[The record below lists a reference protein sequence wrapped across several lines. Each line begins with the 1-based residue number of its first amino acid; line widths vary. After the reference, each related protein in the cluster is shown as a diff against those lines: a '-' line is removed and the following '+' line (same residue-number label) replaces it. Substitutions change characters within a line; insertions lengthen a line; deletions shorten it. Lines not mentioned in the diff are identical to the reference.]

1 MFDHK
6 AKVLSRVYWQY
17 KNAPK
22 LLQWLLILPDVAQAR
37 IEDQLEKIRNM
48 LNIDTAEGEQLNI
61 CGRIARFRTRPVGRF
76 YPSCEVAEVDDV
88 LFRKM
93 IKAKICKNN
102 GIATLDDVKTAAD
115 YILEVETTVLDGQDM
130 TMRMAW
136 QSDAVSVAVQQLV
149 ADYDLIPRPQGVGMR
164 KHRVVKYKPFGFG
177 IHNANFNRAPF
188 WYGDGI
194 PPIHYYG
201 QITLRWDG
209 KTLNGQVVVNDLSV
223 DDLDIT
229 LVLTDAG
236 SGVTNRYA
244 VTDATG
250 AFSVENINGPVT
262 VLAKALLITVLCE
275 TLELESAPFNIPA

>member
-61 CGRIARFRTRPVGRF
+61 CGRIAGFRTRPVGRF
-76 YPSCEVAEVDDV
+76 YPSCDVAEVDDV

-115 YILEVETTVLDGQDM
+115 YILDVDVTVLDAQDM
-130 TMRMAW
+130 TMRLVW
-136 QSDAVSVAVQQLV
+136 QD
-149 ADYDLIPRPQGVGMR
+149 
-164 KHRVVKYKPFGFG
+164 
-177 IHNANFNRAPF
+177 
-188 WYGDGI
+188 
-194 PPIHYYG
+194 
-201 QITLRWDG
+201 
-209 KTLNGQVVVNDLSV
+209 
-223 DDLDIT
+223 
-229 LVLTDAG
+229 
-236 SGVTNRYA
+236 
-244 VTDATG
+244 
-250 AFSVENINGPVT
+250 
-262 VLAKALLITVLCE
+262 
-275 TLELESAPFNIPA
+275 